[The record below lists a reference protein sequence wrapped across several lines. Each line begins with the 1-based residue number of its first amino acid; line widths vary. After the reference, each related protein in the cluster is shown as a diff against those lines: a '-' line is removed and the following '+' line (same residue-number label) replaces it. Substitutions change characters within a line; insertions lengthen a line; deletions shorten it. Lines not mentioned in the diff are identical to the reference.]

1 MNSEKNNIDLSF
13 REYDEDARDTDLSV
27 NFNAENVDNEK
38 LKKILNTW
46 LVAIDST
53 LMVVDSEYMR

>member
-13 REYDEDARDTDLSV
+13 RAYDQDSLDTNLSV

>member
-1 MNSEKNNIDLSF
+1 MNSEKNNIDLNF
-13 REYDEDARDTDLSV
+13 RAYDEDTRDTDLSV
-27 NFNAENVDNEK
+27 NFNAECVDNEK

>member
-1 MNSEKNNIDLSF
+1 MNSEKNNIDLNF
-13 REYDEDARDTDLSV
+13 RAYDEDTRDTDLSV

>member
-13 REYDEDARDTDLSV
+13 RAYDEDTRDTDLSV

-46 LVAIDST
+46 LVAIDSS
-53 LMVVDSEYMR
+53 LVVVDSEYFQ

>member
-13 REYDEDARDTDLSV
+13 REYDEDARNTDLSV
-27 NFNAENVDNEK
+27 NLNAENVDNEK

>member
-13 REYDEDARDTDLSV
+13 REYDEDARNTDLSV
-27 NFNAENVDNEK
+27 NLNATNVDNEE